1 MYTTEHQCIM
11 PGAFMEHPAFYP
23 NPNPKSQAAKNLNT
37 HARIMHQLEFL
48 LHPRRSTP
56 LRYDL
61 KWGVLRRIPIST
73 PAKVPA
79 IGIVAIHERTNKP
92 TR

>member
-1 MYTTEHQCIM
+1 MLGLIWNTLHSI
-11 PGAFMEHPAFYP
+11 G
-23 NPNPKSQAAKNLNT
+23 PNPKFQSAKNLNT
-37 HARIMHQLEFL
+37 HARTMHQFL

-56 LRYDL
+56 LHYDL
-61 KWGVLRRIPIST
+61 KCGVLRRIPIST